1 MIENILAPLFI
12 GLASL
17 ANMILLIAIIYAL
30 MGYFGKV
37 ASNKPKH
44 YATAAKLLLIYAL
57 IMLIGLGS
65 CLTLVLAGA

>member
-1 MIENILAPLFI
+1 MITNILESLFI
-12 GLASL
+12 GLISL
-17 ANMILLIAIIYAL
+17 AHIILLIAIIYAL

-37 ASNKPKH
+37 ASDKTKH
-44 YATAAKLLLIYAL
+44 YATAAKLLLIYAF

>member
-12 GLASL
+12 GLL
-17 ANMILLIAIIYAL
+17 AISNIILIIAIIFAL

-37 ASNKPKH
+37 ETDKSKH
-44 YATAAKLLLIYAL
+44 YAMAGKLLLIYAL
-57 IMLIGLGS
+57 MMLIGLGS